1 MRCAILALSL
11 LLAPAIFAAD
21 DGWIS
26 LWNGKTF
33 DGWKA
38 SENQGTFTIKDG
50 EIVAKGSRSHL
61 YYVGDVNGA
70 EFKNFE
76 LKIDVKTHENSNGGI
91 YFHTKY
97 QQEGWPDYGFE
108 VQVNNSHKD
117 FRRTGGLYAVEDVID
132 ISPAKDHEWFTE
144 HIIVNGDHVVIKVDG
159 KVATDWTQPAGWMGA
174 NKMPNRKIGTGT
186 IALQGH
192 DPGSV
197 VHFKNIRIKPLP

>member
-1 MRCAILALSL
+1 MQRFLLVLEGSL
-11 LLAPAIFAAD
+11 LLAPALSAE

-26 LWNGKTF
+26 LWDGKTF

-50 EIVAKGSRSHL
+50 AIVAKGNRSHL
-61 YYVGDVNGA
+61 FYVGDVNGA

-76 LKIDVKTHENSNGGI
+76 LMVDVKTQENSNGGI

-97 QQEGWPDYGFE
+97 QEQGWPDHGFE

-117 FRRTGGLYAVEDVID
+117 FRRTGGLYAVKDVID

-144 HIIVNGDHVVIKVDG
+144 HIIVKGNHVVIKVDG
-159 KVATDWTQPAGWMGA
+159 KTATDWTQPADWKGA
-174 NKMPNRKIGTGT
+174 NGLDSAG
-186 IALQGH
+186 
-192 DPGSV
+192 
-197 VHFKNIRIKPLP
+197 